1 VSRLLL
7 IAFFLEVGFALIVVP
22 WSTFWDQN
30 YFAQSIPFIGA
41 IITNDYVRGAIT
53 GIGIVN
59 VIAGIAELASLF
71 MARNQDMDMSVP
83 PLRDE

>member
-30 YFAQSIPFIGA
+30 YFAQSIPFIAA